1 MAQNS
6 ETHRDV
12 GRLRGHDK
20 QQGDL
25 TDQPGGQGTVRDQR
39 GQDQPKDKERAQRT
53 SGLKEQKD
61 AAQQQPESPGQPAGG
76 E

>member
-6 ETHRDV
+6 GTHQRNE
-12 GRLRGHDK
+12 GRGGRDK

-25 TDQPGGQGTVRDQR
+25 TGQSGGQGIVRDER
-39 GQDQPKDKERAQRT
+39 GEDQPTDKERAQRT

-61 AAQQQPESPGQPAGG
+61 AAQTPPQSPGQPAGG

>member
-6 ETHRDV
+6 DIRHRN
-12 GRLRGHDK
+12 GGLRGHDK
-20 QQGDL
+20 PQSDL
-25 TDQPGGQGTVRDQR
+25 TDQPDRQGIVRDER
-39 GQDQPKDKERAQRT
+39 GQDQPKDRERAQRT

-61 AAQQQPESPGQPAGG
+61 AAQPQPQSPGQPAGG

>member
-6 ETHRDV
+6 GTHQRN
-12 GRLRGHDK
+12 GGLRGHDK

-25 TDQPGGQGTVRDQR
+25 TDQPDRQGIVRNER
-39 GQDQPKDKERAQRT
+39 GEDQPKDKERAQRT

-61 AAQQQPESPGQPAGG
+61 VAQTQPQSPGQPAGG